1 MSSIWSSES
10 ASSMQACRIA
20 IMVSIPI
27 VHGSGTSGS
36 FRYSP
41 SYSQQNPSA
50 RETTFPA
57 QLETG

>member
-1 MSSIWSSES
+1 
-10 ASSMQACRIA
+10 MQACRIA

-27 VHGSGTSGS
+27 VHGSGASGS